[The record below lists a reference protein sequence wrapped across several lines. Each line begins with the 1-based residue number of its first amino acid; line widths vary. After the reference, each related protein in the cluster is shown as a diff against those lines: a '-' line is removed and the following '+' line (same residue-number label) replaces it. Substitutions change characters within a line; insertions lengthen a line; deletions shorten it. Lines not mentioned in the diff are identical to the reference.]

1 MKKLFFSF
9 FLFLPVLAIY
19 SQDTINVPGDYSTIQ
34 AAIDAAVNG
43 DIVLVAEDTYYENIN
58 FKGKAITVVSHFLLD
73 GNEAHIENTVI
84 NGSQPSHPD
93 SGSVVYFISGE
104 DTTSVLCGFTIT
116 GGTGTYT
123 ASFDDVSGGGIFI
136 YPSGAKICNNIIEYN
151 SASYNTYAHGG
162 GIMGD
167 VNDISII
174 IDNNIIRN
182 NTTSGNTS
190 TQGGGIAL
198 FNCGYVR
205 ILNNKIMDN
214 TVNGSGNTWAGGIT
228 CNGPSNEIY
237 IIGNYIKGNVI
248 NSNAYGGGGLDLYNC
263 TAIVRNN
270 LIVGNS
276 ARNGGGVYLDLVGAE
291 SSKSTL
297 GSGRLSVKNL
307 ENNFSQCNSL
317 QVQLN
322 SLLENN
328 TITNNS
334 ATASGGGI
342 KIFSLSPQFMNFIIW
357 GNTAP
362 SGPQI
367 SGTAD
372 VQYSDVEG
380 GYTGTGNINL
390 DPQFIPGSDFY
401 LLSATSP
408 CIDSGNPGPQ
418 YNDVE
423 DPTVPGSPLWPAQG
437 TLRNDMGHLGGPG
450 SLWYHSWPLP
460 VELTS
465 FTAATQ
471 FGKVI
476 LNWSTATE
484 INNLGFEI
492 ERKIISNEETGEW
505 MLVGFREGYGTTTEP
520 REYSYVDDI
529 SRLTAVSLAYRLKQI
544 DFLGSYQYSEEVLV
558 TNPSPIDFAL
568 YQNYPNPFNPTTK
581 IVFGIPVKS
590 QVLLKIFNS
599 IGEQVAQLVNEEKP
613 AGRYEVEFNA
623 TGLSSGIYFYRLQA
637 VDPSTG
643 SGQSFVETKKMILL
657 K

>member
-43 DIVLVAEDTYYENIN
+43 DIILVAEDTYYENIN
-58 FKGKAITVVSHFLLD
+58 FKGKAITVASHFLID
-73 GNEAHIENTVI
+73 GDETHIENTI
-84 NGSQPSHPD
+84 IDGSQPTDPD
-93 SGSVVYFISGE
+93 SASVVYFISGE
-104 DTTSVLCGFTIT
+104 DTTSVLCGFAIT

-167 VNDISII
+167 VNGISLII
-174 IDNNIIRN
+174 ENNIIRN

-228 CNGPSNEIY
+228 CNGPSNEI
-237 IIGNYIKGNVI
+237 
-248 NSNAYGGGGLDLYNC
+248 LDLYDC
-263 TAIVRNN
+263 TAVVRNN
-270 LIVGNS
+270 LIAGNS
-276 ARNGGGVYLDLVGAE
+276 AYNGGGVYLDLVGAE

-297 GSGRLSVKNL
+297 GSGRFSVKNGGS
-307 ENNFSQCNSL
+307 NFSQHNSL

-322 SLLENN
+322 SLFENN
-328 TITNNS
+328 TIVNNS

-342 KIFSLSPQFMNFIIW
+342 RIISLTPQFMNFIIW

-367 SGTAD
+367 SGNAD

-380 GYTGTGNINL
+380 GYTGTGNIDEHPL
-390 DPQFIPGSDFY
+390 FGMGSEFF
-401 LLSATSP
+401 LLGDTSP
-408 CIDSGNPGPQ
+408 CIDAGNPDPQ

-423 DPTVPGSPLWPAQG
+423 DPQNPGNPFPPAKG
-437 TLRNDMGHLGGPG
+437 TLRNDMGHCGGPA
-450 SLWYHSWPLP
+450 SLWGYWEWPLP

-465 FTAATQ
+465 FTAITQ
-471 FGKVI
+471 CGKVI
-476 LNWSTATE
+476 LNWTTATE

-492 ERKIISNEETGEW
+492 ERSIISNEETGDW
-505 MLVGFREGYGTTTEP
+505 MLIGFKEGYGTTTEP
-520 REYSYVDDI
+520 KEYSYVDDI
-529 SRLTAVSLAYRLKQI
+529 SGITATPLAYRLKQI
-544 DFLGSYQYSEEVLV
+544 DFLGSYEYSEEVLV
-558 TNPSPIDFAL
+558 TNPAPMDFAL
-568 YQNYPNPFNPTTK
+568 YQNYPNPFNPSTK
-581 IVFGIPVKS
+581 IVFGVPVKS
-590 QVLLKIFNS
+590 YVSLKIFNS
-599 IGEQVAQLVNEEKP
+599 IGEQVAQLVNEIKP

-623 TGLSSGIYFYRLQA
+623 TKLPSGIYFYSFQA
-637 VDPSTG
+637 G
-643 SGQSFVETKKMILL
+643 SFAETKKMVLL